1 MHNIW
6 IVCLQTITVMDFTQ
20 CIMQSVHVINCIE
33 VLVMTSIVGECW
45 RIICHYIVRDYILV
59 HQVANIGFIR
69 SDCCIVCCHLP
80 DTRKPCIE
88 NRYV

>member
-20 CIMQSVHVINCIE
+20 CIMQSVDVINCIE

-45 RIICHYIVRDYILV
+45 RIICHYKILSEITFYNL
-59 HQVANIGFIR
+59 HWLHSQ
-69 SDCCIVCCHLP
+69 
-80 DTRKPCIE
+80 
-88 NRYV
+88 

>member
-20 CIMQSVHVINCIE
+20 CIMQSVYVINCIE

-45 RIICHYIVRDYILV
+45 RLICHYIVRDYILV
-59 HQVANIGFIR
+59 HQLTNVGFIH
-69 SDCCIVCCHLP
+69 SDCCIVCCHLS

-88 NRYV
+88 NRFV